1 MTFTIKTT
9 FDLSEKLVFSALN
22 EDDSY
27 AGVLQIK
34 DEKIF
39 FTDADDKKLNFGDDV
54 KKFEEY
60 VEENKLHF
68 NRPAAEDSHWVMYQP
83 NPKNYKTGDCTI
95 RAYTKAENISWEDAY
110 DIAAEVGMEVSA
122 LPDDNKVVDKV
133 LTERFS
139 YKKIKLKKDERLTIN
154 EFAIANPCGT
164 YVVHVRGHLVT
175 IVDGLYYDSWDSGKK
190 KIDAY
195 YEK

>member
-60 VEENKLHF
+60 VE
-68 NRPAAEDSHWVMYQP
+68 
-83 NPKNYKTGDCTI
+83 
-95 RAYTKAENISWEDAY
+95 
-110 DIAAEVGMEVSA
+110 
-122 LPDDNKVVDKV
+122 
-133 LTERFS
+133 
-139 YKKIKLKKDERLTIN
+139 
-154 EFAIANPCGT
+154 
-164 YVVHVRGHLVT
+164 
-175 IVDGLYYDSWDSGKK
+175 
-190 KIDAY
+190 
-195 YEK
+195 